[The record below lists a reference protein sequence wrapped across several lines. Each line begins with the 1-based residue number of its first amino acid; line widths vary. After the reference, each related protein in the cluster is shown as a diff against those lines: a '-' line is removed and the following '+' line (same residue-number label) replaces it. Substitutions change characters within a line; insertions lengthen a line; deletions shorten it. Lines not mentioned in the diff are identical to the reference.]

1 MAKYMQGICA
11 TCKEFDDRETTLSLR
26 SYMQEQ
32 LDTTNK
38 AIIDGR
44 ETDLSEKDQ
53 IKQTISDH
61 KKIAE
66 KFR

>member
-1 MAKYMQGICA
+1 
-11 TCKEFDDRETTLSLR
+11 
-26 SYMQEQ
+26 MQEQ